1 MKEAVSEA
9 NLTVVAIILIAV
21 ILAAVRPLFNSML
34 LSTAWKTCC
43 ADAGGVIVDGDTCRL
58 PNGGDHA
65 ASSVYSKKERRCK
78 FSY

>member
-9 NLTVVAIILIAV
+9 NLTVIAIILIAV
-21 ILAAVRPLFNSML
+21 ILTVMRPIFNSML

-43 ADAGGVIVDGDTCRL
+43 ADAGGVIVGGNTCRL
-58 PNGGDHA
+58 PDGSDHA
-65 ASSVYSKKERRCK
+65 SSSVYSKEERKCK

>member
-21 ILAAVRPLFNSML
+21 VLAAVRPLFNSML

-43 ADAGGVIVDGDTCRL
+43 ADAGGVIVDGNACKL
-58 PNGGDHA
+58 PNGGTIISKD
-65 ASSVYSKKERRCK
+65 VYSKEERKCK

>member
-1 MKEAVSEA
+1 MKEAVGEA

-21 ILAAVRPLFNSML
+21 ILSVMRPLINSMM

-43 ADAGGVIVDGDTCRL
+43 ADAGGVVDGNACEL
-58 PNGGDHA
+58 PNGALITSKD
-65 ASSVYSKKERRCK
+65 VYSKEERKCK